1 MCSSMNMGDCVYVHR
16 SFGKSCCVGGEG
28 AACGERI
35 SSVDLVG
42 NALPVP
48 TLQSEHML
56 AAFVAWGAWL
66 LFAQMQDAEGMEG
79 QMFLQTCNLWFMEGP

>member
-1 MCSSMNMGDCVYVHR
+1 MSSL
-16 SFGKSCCVGGEG
+16 
-28 AACGERI
+28 
-35 SSVDLVG
+35 DLVG

-48 TLQSEHML
+48 TLQTEHVL

-79 QMFLQTCNLWFMEGP
+79 QMFLESLLPSVVHGRAMNCINKRGRSRPRPSFSWNK